1 MPDYGLLSLLPPVLT
16 VILAIWT
23 PQYSCLLVPRSVRR
37 VYDPGQLE
45 SLSGH
50 VGYDR
55 IAYICS
61 YQCAR

>member
-23 PQYSCLLVPRSVRR
+23 YSCFLVSRSVLRI
-37 VYDPGQLE
+37 YDSGQLE

-50 VGYDR
+50 IGYDR
-55 IAYICS
+55 IGYICS
-61 YQCAR
+61 YQCAL